1 MNPMTYNRI
10 IQKET
15 ADYWKHPTKKRAP
28 KSQRKK
34 KRKVQK
40 IARRASRK

>member
-1 MNPMTYNRI
+1 MNPFTYNTLL
-10 IQKET
+10 QKET